1 MSADVS
7 TNPFNLS
14 VRPEVSKGEHRE
26 AALRAVR
33 ASMAQHEQRGRF
45 FALVAPVLA
54 LLGGCATV
62 QSPQHQDMSYAPTL
76 PNEAAFERPA
86 PDGAICHDAQNLELF
101 SDPRAHRIGDI
112 LTIELVENTKASKK
126 ASTKTSKTNK
136 DDIATPTLFGK
147 PATINGNPL
156 SFGLSSDHAFNGD
169 GESSQSNQLSGQ
181 ITVTVAEKLPNG
193 NLIVRGEKWLTINQ
207 GQELVRIAGIV
218 RPQDIGQD
226 NTVASTRVANAN
238 IAYTG
243 RGSLADAN
251 TQGWL
256 SKFFNSK
263 FMPF

>member
-1 MSADVS
+1 MRNASPTTTACPRKRESIFPSGALDARVRGHDV
-7 TNPFNLS
+7 
-14 VRPEVSKGEHRE
+14 RDGM
-26 AALRAVR
+26 RAVAR
-33 ASMAQHEQRGRF
+33 FAS
-45 FALVAPVLA
+45 LIVAFA
-54 LLGGCATV
+54 LLGACATV
-62 QSPQHQDMSYAPTL
+62 APPAHQDMSYAPTL

-86 PDGAICHDAQNLELF
+86 PDGAIYHDAQNLELF

-112 LTIELVENTKASKK
+112 LTIELVENTQASKK

-147 PATINGNPL
+147 PTTIAGNPL

-181 ITVTVAEKLPNG
+181 ITVTVAERIPNG
-193 NLIVRGEKWLTINQ
+193 NLVVRGEKWLTINQ

-226 NTVASTRVANAN
+226 NTVPSTRVADAK
-238 IAYTG
+238 ITYAG
-243 RGSLADAN
+243 RGTLADAN

-256 SKFFNSK
+256 SRFFNSK
-263 FMPF
+263 WMPF